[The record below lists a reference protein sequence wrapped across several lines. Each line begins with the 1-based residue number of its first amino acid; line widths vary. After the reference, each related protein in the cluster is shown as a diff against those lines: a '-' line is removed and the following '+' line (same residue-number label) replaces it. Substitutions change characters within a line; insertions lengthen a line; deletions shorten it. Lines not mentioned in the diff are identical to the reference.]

1 MSDVPS
7 RHTLPGRAALRSTGR
22 MRAADDTPIS
32 HAHARLLAWF
42 WEEPNRPDDSVTVL
56 ARTGAIRQ
64 DAERQL
70 VRDLELLTEAAAQS
84 SDPGETICQMQIWCL
99 LHYVRRHGQRDPV
112 HGWTDFLDD
121 GEFRTHTSRF
131 VRDRRRVLAETP
143 RTTRPA
149 GALPAAESRHATRAP
164 APQWD
169 PAAPDGRGGSR
180 SAGTPDP
187 PPTVYEQLGG
197 APAIRAAVDLF
208 YDKVLGDRRIAHY
221 FSNVSIT
228 RLKAHQ
234 RAFITAV
241 TGGEQGTYADM
252 DVAMDRLRA
261 AHERLKITRHDFNLV
276 VTHLVTTL
284 TELGVAP
291 QLVEQLTPTVL
302 QLRESIVSVGEVR
315 PFRDRRDQ
323 EDDVTQE
330 QGNTIYDRIGGA
342 DAINAAVD
350 LFYRKVLGDDRVNP
364 HFEGVNIGRLKAHQ
378 RAMITAVAGGP
389 NSYKGRSMAEAHR
402 GLDIT
407 NEAFDI
413 VVGHLVATLQE
424 LDVPQDEIDRIAPP
438 VLELRSDIVTA

>member
-1 MSDVPS
+1 MSDLPS
-7 RHTLPGRAALRSTGR
+7 RPPLSGRAALSSSVSARDI
-22 MRAADDTPIS
+22 DDTPIS

-42 WEEPNRPDDSVTVL
+42 WEEPDRPDDSVTVL
-56 ARTGAIRQ
+56 ARTGAIRH
-64 DAERQL
+64 DAEHQL
-70 VRDLELLTEAAAQS
+70 VRDLDLLTEAAAQS
-84 SDPGETICQMQIWCL
+84 SDPGETICQMQIGCL
-99 LHYVRRHGQRDPV
+99 LQYVRRHGERDPV

-121 GEFRTHTSRF
+121 GEFRTQTSRF
-131 VRDRRRVLAETP
+131 VRDRRRELGETP

-149 GALPAAESRHATRAP
+149 GASPRAEPRPATRAQG
-164 APQWD
+164 AA
-169 PAAPDGRGGSR
+169 PAAAADGRGRSR
-180 SAGTPDP
+180 SAGTPEP
-187 PPTVYEQLGG
+187 APTVYEQLGG

-208 YDKVLGDRRIAHY
+208 YDKVLEDQRIAHY
-221 FSNVSIT
+221 FNDVSMM

-241 TGGEQGTYADM
+241 TGGEQDTYADM
-252 DVAMDRLRA
+252 DVAMARLRT

-291 QLVEQLTPTVL
+291 ELVEQLTPTIL
-302 QLRESIVSVGEVR
+302 QLRESIVSVGDVR

-330 QGNTIYDRIGGA
+330 QDSTIYDRIGGA
-342 DAINAAVD
+342 DAISAAVD

-364 HFEGVNIGRLKAHQ
+364 YFEGVNIGRLKAHQ

-389 NSYKGRSMAEAHR
+389 NSYEGRSMAEAHR

-424 LDVPQDEIDRIAPP
+424 LGVPQDEIDRMAPP